1 MAASATWPWQGA
13 TLRELEGLEF
23 SALGVA
29 ADAGGAFV
37 AEAPA
42 QSAAL
47 AAGLRKGDFI
57 QGVNGRAVRGVKEF
71 LEAVN
76 AVSEGTKLKLEI
88 VRNQQRIP
96 LETSI
101 RMERHKHTQ

>member
-1 MAASATWPWQGA
+1 M
-13 TLRELEGLEF
+13 
-23 SALGVA
+23 
-29 ADAGGAFV
+29 
-37 AEAPA
+37 
-42 QSAAL
+42 
-47 AAGLRKGDFI
+47 
-57 QGVNGRAVRGVKEF
+57 NGRAVRGVKEF

-88 VRNQQRIP
+88 IRNQQRIP